1 METWFEV
8 PDASVTTVGD
18 TTTVSVDIEA
28 PIDANGWQAR
38 AVFTNELGT
47 TISEPLTLRV
57 VPAPSP

>member
-1 METWFEV
+1 
-8 PDASVTTVGD
+8 VTTVGD